1 MATVYPSKYIY
12 TPQTASYLG
21 TFQPLNTTQY
31 VYLPTNNFTNNTGN
45 APTVYD
51 EFNPV
56 VYMYLNPELKY
67 DLHINTV
74 EQALNHYTATIQDG
88 LLIDINKLPMSFDY
102 RIFDFFNSNIAVRC
116 NLMTPHTWSNLRSNG
131 DDGIKQLS
139 IITYLRFDSN
149 LSNGLGS
156 NDLAGNIQ
164 RLAELPS
171 QVDPLFNASLY
182 RMMQNITS
190 IATDDELYLQYMTE
204 TVQGNPVM
212 GKPDDF
218 RLAIQNY
225 HSASLNVDSNL
236 TVQGDMYITS
246 LKGAMCN
253 VDILGNFKVEGTIY
267 ASEFDCGK
275 VRFLT
280 LYVEG
285 NEQTNVTEL
294 VIKQV
299 GSNNVFDMYTN
310 TINVFSMNSNGWISL
325 NADGV
330 LTPEAALDVSGDS
343 WFRGG
348 MTIDNSLIVGD
359 TVSSVIFS
367 NAGAMEVL
375 DMTALKGGCIISI
388 PGSDSDPDIKALT
401 VTGAIECSGPVSG
414 LQYNIASD
422 ARIKNDVR
430 PIDPEAAKDL
440 VRGMKVYDYQLLDQ
454 DKRSFGVLGQELEA
468 LCPQLVTRGK
478 RTVSCNKTLV
488 YRPETRT
495 HRLEKHGLTTGAVLT
510 YVDNDPAPLSEPLY
524 RQRTTATAVVV
535 DVRSEDEVI
544 LSSRDCTALEHDV
557 CATTRVFDDFASVD
571 YLQMIPI
578 LTACVQDLLNR

>member
-31 VYLPTNNFTNNTGN
+31 VYLPTTNFTNNTGN

-51 EFNPV
+51 KFNPV
-56 VYMYLNPELKY
+56 LYMYLNPELEY
-67 DLHINTV
+67 DMYIHTV
-74 EQALNHYTATIQDG
+74 EQALNHYNATIHDG
-88 LLIDINKLPMSFDY
+88 LLIDVSKLPMSFDY
-102 RIFDFFNSNIAVRC
+102 RVFDFFNSNVAVQC
-116 NLMTPHTWSNLRSNG
+116 NLMSPHTWSNLRSNG

-139 IITYLRFDSN
+139 VITYLRFDSN
-149 LSNGLGS
+149 LSNGPTS

-164 RLAELPS
+164 RLAALPS
-171 QVDPLFNASLY
+171 QIDPLFNPSLY
-182 RMMQNITS
+182 RMMQNITT
-190 IATDDELYLQYMTE
+190 IATDDELYLQYMAE
-204 TVQGNPVM
+204 TVSGTPVL

-225 HSASLNVDSNL
+225 HSASLNVESNL
-236 TVQGDMYITS
+236 TVQGDMYVTS

-253 VDILGNFKVEGTIY
+253 VDIIGDFKVEGTIY
-267 ASEFDCGK
+267 ASEFDCAK
-275 VRFLT
+275 VKFLT

-285 NEQTNVTEL
+285 NTLTTTTEL

-299 GSNNVFDMYTN
+299 GHNNVFDMYTN
-310 TINVFSMNSNGWISL
+310 SINVFSMNSNGWISL

-343 WFRGG
+343 WFRGA
-348 MTIDNSLIVGD
+348 MTIDNSLSVGD
-359 TVSSVIFS
+359 TVSCVTLS

-375 DMTALKGGCIISI
+375 DTTALKGGCIIGF
-388 PGSDSDPDIKALT
+388 PGSDTDPDIKALT
-401 VTGAIECSGPVSG
+401 VTGALECSGPVSG

-422 ARIKNDVR
+422 ARIKSDVR
-430 PIDPEAAKDL
+430 PIAPEAAKAL

-468 LCPQLVTRGK
+468 LCPQLVSRGK
-478 RTVSCNKTLV
+478 RTVPCKKTLV
-488 YRPETRT
+488 YRRDTRT
-495 HRLEKHGLTTGAVLT
+495 HFLRGHGLTTGAVLT
-510 YVDNDPAPLSEPLY
+510 YVDDDPAPLSEPLY
-524 RQRTTATAVVV
+524 RQQTTSTAVVV
-535 DVRSEDEVI
+535 DVRSENEVV
-544 LSSRDCTALEHDV
+544 LSSSDCTALEHDV
-557 CATTRVFDDFASVD
+557 VTITRVFDDFASVD